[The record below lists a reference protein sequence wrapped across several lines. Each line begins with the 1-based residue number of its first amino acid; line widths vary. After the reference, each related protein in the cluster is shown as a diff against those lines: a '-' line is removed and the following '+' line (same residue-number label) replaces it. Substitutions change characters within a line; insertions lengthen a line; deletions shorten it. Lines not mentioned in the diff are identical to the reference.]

1 MNNTTNNQENVE
13 NMAPESKTELQNI
26 LDQIRTLNLDGD
38 KEGILCIAFTIEGDN
53 VSLQG
58 AIQGKHGRLVN
69 AISETAETDEH
80 FREILQKG
88 LITAVINKLK

>member
-1 MNNTTNNQENVE
+1 MNNTTDNQENVE
-13 NMAPESKTELQNI
+13 NMAPENKTELQNI
-26 LDQIRTLNLDGD
+26 LNQIRNLNLDGD

-53 VSLQG
+53 VSLQA